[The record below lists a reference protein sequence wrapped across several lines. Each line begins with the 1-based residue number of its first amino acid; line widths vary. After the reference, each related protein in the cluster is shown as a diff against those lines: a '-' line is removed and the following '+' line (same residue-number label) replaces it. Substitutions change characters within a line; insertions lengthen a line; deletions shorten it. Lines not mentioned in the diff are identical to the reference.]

1 MYKENDSSSI
11 FQEFPYG
18 EITADGIPDGISEP
32 SPTSTTKLLAK
43 IVNGVKPLTFFEKN
57 PHINWLIGF

>member
-32 SPTSTTKLLAK
+32 SSTSTTKLLAK
-43 IVNGVKPLTFFEKN
+43 LLTA
-57 PHINWLIGF
+57 